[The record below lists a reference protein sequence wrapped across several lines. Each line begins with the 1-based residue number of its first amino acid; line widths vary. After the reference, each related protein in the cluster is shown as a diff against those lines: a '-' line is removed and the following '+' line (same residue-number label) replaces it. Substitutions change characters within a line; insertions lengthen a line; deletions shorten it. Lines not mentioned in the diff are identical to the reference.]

1 MASAR
6 RLLPLLSL
14 ALLLIT
20 VSASGSTALAS
31 AAAAGGGDAPAG
43 EPSAYEMLEGFGF
56 PRGILPEGVTGY
68 TYRASDGAF
77 EVFLGGGDCEFDVDG
92 GYRLTYRRRIYG
104 NVEGGSIRNLGGVSV
119 RMFLFNWGI
128 DRVVMEDA
136 GHLMFYVGPLSQAFP
151 VDNFEESPRC
161 RGRGCGGR
169 SGVATVGTGDGVAAA
184 GGVAAM

>member
-20 VSASGSTALAS
+20 VSASGSTPH
-31 AAAAGGGDAPAG
+31 AAAAASGSGSAPAD

-128 DRVVMEDA
+128 DRVVMEDPA
-136 GHLMFYVGPLSQAFP
+136 HLMFYVGPLSQAFP
-151 VDNFEESPRC
+151 ADNFEESPRC
-161 RGRGCGGR
+161 RGRGCEG
-169 SGVATVGTGDGVAAA
+169 GTGAVAGDGGAAV
-184 GGVAAM
+184 GVAAM